1 MCCLCL
7 LSVEGEGSGTLLT
20 WHASPQAKARAGVLS
35 LGSTTNVPLGTREKG
50 RPLEELLG
58 GHLPLTSLSPLGSCH
73 ETVSHHLQDSDEM
86 WGSLPCLLTLELQNI
101 QLLSCSLELA
111 PQHQGLPQVVL
122 QAYDPFCVSV
132 ALFGVLD
139 EDYWDLGPG
148 TLGLFFFSLS
158 M

>member
-1 MCCLCL
+1 
-7 LSVEGEGSGTLLT
+7 
-20 WHASPQAKARAGVLS
+20 
-35 LGSTTNVPLGTREKG
+35 
-50 RPLEELLG
+50 
-58 GHLPLTSLSPLGSCH
+58 
-73 ETVSHHLQDSDEM
+73 M

-139 EDYWDLGPG
+139 EDYWDLGP
-148 TLGLFFFSLS
+148 
-158 M
+158 